1 MWINGQK
8 SIGNPRLRLKI
19 HDFSMYYRCGRGIV
33 PPGGIR
39 VAEIQKRGQ
48 SKLTLQL
55 TSFVVREMRV
65 ELTRRN

>member
-1 MWINGQK
+1 
-8 SIGNPRLRLKI
+8 
-19 HDFSMYYRCGRGIV
+19 MYYRCGRGIV

-39 VAEIQKRGQ
+39 VVEIQKRGQ